1 MASNFNQQAGTSMYF
16 GSHEDGNL
24 SGVLDNTIAWLSFV
38 MKNAILLLDF
48 LPLKREIGDRG
59 FR

>member
-24 SGVLDNTIAWLSFV
+24 TDVPDNTIAWLSFV
-38 MKNAILLLDF
+38 KKPISSLGLLTF
-48 LPLKREIGDRG
+48 KQRDR
-59 FR
+59 